1 MEKASMIGMDLAKNS
16 FQLHGAGA
24 DGSVA
29 FRKKLSR
36 SKVLTFLGNQAPCVV
51 AMEACAGAH
60 DWGRRIQKLGHEVR
74 LVPPAYVKPFVS
86 RHSYQVTSLCYSKSK
101 VVCSKPVA
109 DGNTPFSRA

>member
-1 MEKASMIGMDLAKNS
+1 MEMASMIGMDLAKNS
-16 FQLHGAGA
+16 FQLHDAGA

-60 DWGRRIQKLGHEVR
+60 DWGRRIQKLGHEAFIGSVANLAKGR
-74 LVPPAYVKPFVS
+74 C
-86 RHSYQVTSLCYSKSK
+86 VTRGTAHLMILHWPNS
-101 VVCSKPVA
+101 PVA
-109 DGNTPFSRA
+109 TPRP

>member
-1 MEKASMIGMDLAKNS
+1 MYTMCCGGLTELKHRKRWNGRPRLAGLIMDCQSLELAIANPKEGASMEKASMIGMDLAKNS

-51 AMEACAGAH
+51 AMEGVCRRTRLGSAH
-60 DWGRRIQKLGHEVR
+60 SEAW
-74 LVPPAYVKPFVS
+74 P
-86 RHSYQVTSLCYSKSK
+86 
-101 VVCSKPVA
+101 
-109 DGNTPFSRA
+109 